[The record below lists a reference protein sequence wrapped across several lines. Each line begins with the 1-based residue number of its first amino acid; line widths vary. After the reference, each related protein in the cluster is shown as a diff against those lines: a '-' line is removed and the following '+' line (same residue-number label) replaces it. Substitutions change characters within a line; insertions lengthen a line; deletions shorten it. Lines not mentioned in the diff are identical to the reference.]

1 MITNC
6 VLCGSP
12 IVEVASLLAEMVQHG
27 LRCLAFCNTRK
38 LCELVHNYTREIL
51 KETAPALT
59 DTIRA
64 YRAGYTAHDDCEE

>member
-38 LCELVHNYTREIL
+38 LCELVHNYTYGSSKGCVTSAAAAAAPL
-51 KETAPALT
+51 K
-59 DTIRA
+59 
-64 YRAGYTAHDDCEE
+64 GF